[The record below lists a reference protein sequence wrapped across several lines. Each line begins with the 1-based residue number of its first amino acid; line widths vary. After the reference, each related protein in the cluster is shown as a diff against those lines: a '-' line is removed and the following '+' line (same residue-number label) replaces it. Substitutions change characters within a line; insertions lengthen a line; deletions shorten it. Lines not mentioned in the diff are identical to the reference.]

1 MIIPQTSLHCFCPAF
16 IAVAT
21 TPYHSLPFILVPE
34 AVWLI
39 NTTVQ
44 SDTSLIIT
52 WRDSYKPNGPKESVR
67 YQLVISH
74 LAPIPKTPLRKSE
87 FPNGRLILHVTRL
100 SGGNRYVLKV
110 LACHSE
116 EMWCAESHPVT
127 VEMFDT
133 PEKPYAL
140 VPENTSLQLDWKTP
154 SNVNLIRFWFELQK
168 WKYSEFYYVKASC
181 SQGPAYVCNITDL
194 QPYTSYNI
202 RVVVVYKTGGNSTS
216 LPESF
221 KTKAGVPSKPGIPK
235 LLEGS
240 TNSIQWEKAEDNGS
254 RIMYYILEI
263 RKGMSDDSQ
272 HQNLRWKMTFN
283 GSCSSLCT
291 WKSKNLKGIFQFRV
305 VAVNNLGF
313 GEYSGISENIIL
325 VGDDFWI
332 PETSFT
338 LTIIVGI
345 FLIVTISLTF
355 VWHRRLR
362 NQNTPKEGLRILVNE
377 DKELTELC
385 GLAAGVGLANACYA
399 THTLPT
405 QEEIENLPA
414 FPREKLTLRLL
425 LGSGA
430 FGEVYE
436 GTAVDILGVGSGEI
450 KVAVKTLKKGSTD
463 QEKIEFL
470 KEAHLMSKF
479 NHPNILKQLGV
490 CLLNEPQYIILELM
504 EGGDLLTYLRKARM
518 TVFHGPLLTMVDLVD
533 LCVDISKGC
542 VYLEQMHFIHRDL
555 AARNCL
561 VSVKDYTSP
570 SRIVKIGDFGLARD
584 IYKNDYYRKRGEG
597 LLPVRWMA
605 PESLTDGI
613 FTTQSDVWSFG
624 ILIWEILTLG
634 HQPYPA
640 HSNLDV
646 LNYVQTGGRL
656 EPPRNCPDDL
666 WNLMT
671 QCWAQ
676 EPDQRPPFHR
686 IQDQLQLFRSFSLN
700 SISQCRDEANTS
712 GVINKDFEGKDG
724 NMICLNSDDIMPVA
738 LMETK
743 NQEGLNY
750 MVLATECSQGE
761 ENSKGPLGSQESE
774 SCGLRKEEKEP
785 HADKDFCQE
794 QQVAYCPPG
803 KSGDLNYACLSHSGY
818 GDGSD

>member
-1 MIIPQTSLHCFCPAF
+1 MNWAKLFLLLMSMLNICT
-16 IAVAT
+16 
-21 TPYHSLPFILVPE
+21 
-34 AVWLI
+34 
-39 NTTVQ
+39 
-44 SDTSLIIT
+44 
-52 WRDSYKPNGPKESVR
+52 
-67 YQLVISH
+67 
-74 LAPIPKTPLRKSE
+74 
-87 FPNGRLILHVTRL
+87 
-100 SGGNRYVLKV
+100 
-110 LACHSE
+110 
-116 EMWCAESHPVT
+116 
-127 VEMFDT
+127 
-133 PEKPYAL
+133 
-140 VPENTSLQLDWKTP
+140 
-154 SNVNLIRFWFELQK
+154 SNVSISIFF
-168 WKYSEFYYVKASC
+168 F
-181 SQGPAYVCNITDL
+181 P
-194 QPYTSYNI
+194 P
-202 RVVVVYKTGGNSTS
+202 
-216 LPESF
+216 
-221 KTKAGVPSKPGIPK
+221 KAGVPSKPGIPK

-240 TNSIQWEKAEDNGS
+240 KNSIQWEKAEDNGD
-254 RIMYYILEI
+254 RLMYYILEI
-263 RKGMSDDSQ
+263 RKVTSNDSQ
-272 HQNLRWKMTFN
+272 DLNLRWKMTFN
-283 GSCSSLCT
+283 GSCSSICT

-305 VAVNNLGF
+305 VAANNLGF
-313 GEYSGISENIIL
+313 SEYSGISENIIL
-325 VGDDFWI
+325 VGDGLGI
-332 PETSFT
+332 PETSFI

-345 FLIVTISLTF
+345 FLIVTIPLTF
-355 VWHRRLR
+355 VWHRRLK
-362 NQNTPKEGLRILVNE
+362 NQKAPKEGLAVLVNE
-377 DKELTELC
+377 DKELAELQ

-399 THTLPT
+399 IHTLPT

-518 TVFHGPLLTMVDLVD
+518 TTFHGPLLTLADLVD

-605 PESLTDGI
+605 PESLMDGI

-666 WNLMT
+666 WNLMIH
-671 QCWAQ
+671 CWAQ
-676 EPDQRPPFHR
+676 EPDQRPTFHR
-686 IQDQLQLFRSFSLN
+686 IQDQLQLFRNFSLN
-700 SISQCRDEANTS
+700 SVSQCRDEANTS
-712 GVINKDFEGKDG
+712 GVINEGFEGEGG
-724 NMICLNSDDIMPVA
+724 NMICVNSGDVMSIA

-750 MVLATECSQGE
+750 MVLATESSQGE
-761 ENSKGPLGSQESE
+761 EYSEGLPGSQESE

-794 QQVAYCPPG
+794 KQVAYCPPG
-803 KSGDLNYACLSHSGY
+803 KPEGLNYACLTHSGC

>member
-1 MIIPQTSLHCFCPAF
+1 
-16 IAVAT
+16 V
-21 TPYHSLPFILVPE
+21 
-34 AVWLI
+34 
-39 NTTVQ
+39 TTVFQ
-44 SDTSLIIT
+44 KLKLKNLTINIFC
-52 WRDSYKPNGPKESVR
+52 RK
-67 YQLVISH
+67 ISMQ
-74 LAPIPKTPLRKSE
+74 
-87 FPNGRLILHVTRL
+87 N
-100 SGGNRYVLKV
+100 
-110 LACHSE
+110 
-116 EMWCAESHPVT
+116 
-127 VEMFDT
+127 
-133 PEKPYAL
+133 
-140 VPENTSLQLDWKTP
+140 
-154 SNVNLIRFWFELQK
+154 
-168 WKYSEFYYVKASC
+168 
-181 SQGPAYVCNITDL
+181 
-194 QPYTSYNI
+194 YTSNI
-202 RVVVVYKTGGNSTS
+202 SITIS
-216 LPESF
+216 SF
-221 KTKAGVPSKPGIPK
+221 HLIAGVPSKPGTPK

-240 TNSIQWEKAEDNGS
+240 ENSIHWEQAEDNGS
-254 RIMYYILEI
+254 RLLYYILEI
-263 RKGMSDDSQ
+263 REGTANDSQ
-272 HQNLRWKMTFN
+272 KQNVRWKMAFN
-283 GSCSSLCT
+283 GSCSSICT
-291 WKSKNLKGIFQFRV
+291 WKSKNLKGTFQFRV
-305 VAVNNLGF
+305 AAANNLGF
-313 GEYSGISENIIL
+313 GEYSGISENIL
-325 VGDDFWI
+325 LAGDGFWI
-332 PETSFT
+332 PETSFI
-338 LTIIVGI
+338 LVIIVGI
-345 FLIVTISLTF
+345 FLVVIIPLAF
-355 VWHRRLR
+355 VWHRRLK
-362 NQNTPKEGLRILVNE
+362 NQKTSKEGLTILINE
-377 DKELTELC
+377 DKELAELR
-385 GLAAGVGLANACYA
+385 GLGTGVGLANACYA
-399 THTLPT
+399 IHTLPT
-405 QEEIENLPA
+405 QEEIENLPT

-436 GTAVDILGVGSGEI
+436 GTAVDILGAGSGEI

-518 TVFHGPLLTMVDLVD
+518 TTFHGPLLTLVDLVD
-533 LCVDISKGC
+533 MCVDISKGC

-605 PESLTDGI
+605 PESLMDGI

-646 LNYVQTGGRL
+646 LNYVQAGGRL

-676 EPDQRPPFHR
+676 ESDQRPSFHK
-686 IQDQLQLFRSFSLN
+686 IQDQLQLFKKFSLN
-700 SISQCRDEANTS
+700 CISQCRDEGNIG
-712 GVINKDFEGKDG
+712 GVINEGFEGEDVS
-724 NMICLNSDDIMPVA
+724 MICLSSDDDVRPIA

-750 MVLATECSQGE
+750 MVLATECSQRE
-761 ENSKGPLGSQESE
+761 ENSEGPLGSKESE
-774 SCGLRKEEKEP
+774 SCGMRKEEKEP
-785 HADKDFCQE
+785 HADRDFCQE
-794 QQVAYCPPG
+794 KQVAYCPPG
-803 KSGDLNYACLSHSGY
+803 KAEGLNYACLTHSVY

>member
-1 MIIPQTSLHCFCPAF
+1 MHRRRSRSCREDQKPVMDDQRDLISNNEQLPMLGRRPGAPESKCSRGALYTGFSILVTLLLAGQ
-16 IAVAT
+16 AT
-21 TPYHSLPFILVPE
+21 TAYFLYQQQGRLDKLTVTSQNLQLENLRMKLPKPPKPVSKMRMATPLLMQALPMGALPQGPMQNATKYGNMTEDHVMHLLQNADPLKVYPPLKGSFPENLRHLKNTMETIDWKVFESWMHHWLLFEMSRHSLE
-34 AVWLI
+34 
-39 NTTVQ
+39 Q
-44 SDTSLIIT
+44 
-52 WRDSYKPNGPKESVR
+52 KPTD
-67 YQLVISH
+67 
-74 LAPIPKTPLRKSE
+74 APP
-87 FPNGRLILHVTRL
+87 
-100 SGGNRYVLKV
+100 
-110 LACHSE
+110 
-116 EMWCAESHPVT
+116 
-127 VEMFDT
+127 
-133 PEKPYAL
+133 
-140 VPENTSLQLDWKTP
+140 
-154 SNVNLIRFWFELQK
+154 
-168 WKYSEFYYVKASC
+168 
-181 SQGPAYVCNITDL
+181 
-194 QPYTSYNI
+194 
-202 RVVVVYKTGGNSTS
+202 
-216 LPESF
+216 
-221 KTKAGVPSKPGIPK
+221 KAGVPNKPGIPK

-240 TNSIQWEKAEDNGS
+240 KNSIQWEKAEDNGC
-254 RIMYYILEI
+254 RITYYILEI
-263 RKGMSDDSQ
+263 RKSTSNNLQ
-272 HQNLRWKMTFN
+272 NQNLRWKMTFN
-283 GSCSSLCT
+283 GSCSSVCT

-305 VAVNNLGF
+305 VAANNLGF

-332 PETSFT
+332 PETSFI

-345 FLIVTISLTF
+345 FLVVTIPLTF
-355 VWHRRLR
+355 VWHRRLK
-362 NQNTPKEGLRILVNE
+362 NQKSAKEGVTVLINE
-377 DKELTELC
+377 DKELAELR

-399 THTLPT
+399 IHTLPT

-518 TVFHGPLLTMVDLVD
+518 ATFYGPLLTLVDLVD

-542 VYLEQMHFIHRDL
+542 VYLERMHFIHRDL

-570 SRIVKIGDFGLARD
+570 RIVKIGDFGLARD

-605 PESLTDGI
+605 PESLMDGI

-676 EPDQRPPFHR
+676 EPDQRPTFHR
-686 IQDQLQLFRSFSLN
+686 IQDQLQLFRNFFLN
-700 SISQCRDEANTS
+700 SIYKSRDEANNS
-712 GVINKDFEGKDG
+712 GVINESFEGEDG
-724 NMICLNSDDIMPVA
+724 DVICLNSDDIMPVA

-743 NQEGLNY
+743 NREGLNY
-750 MVLATECSQGE
+750 MVLATECGQGE
-761 ENSKGPLGSQESE
+761 EKSEGPLGSQESE

-794 QQVAYCPPG
+794 KQVAYCPSG
-803 KSGDLNYACLSHSGY
+803 KPEGLNYACLTHSGY